1 MHRFY
6 CPDIASTL
14 TLGEEDS
21 KHCVKVLRMVEGD
34 TIEVVDGQG
43 MLYVCRITMAHHKRC
58 AVEVIDERHMPPHWD
73 TASCWVS
80 RRPKIWTASSGS

>member
-43 MLYVCRITMAHHKRC
+43 MLYACRITMAHHKRC
-58 AVEVIDERHMPPHWD
+58 AVEVIDERHMPP
-73 TASCWVS
+73 
-80 RRPKIWTASSGS
+80 RREVCGDGCGPHCAAALP

>member
-21 KHCVKVLRMVEGD
+21 KHCVKVLRMVDGD

-43 MLYVCRITMAHHKRC
+43 MLYACRITMAHHKRC
-58 AVEVIDERHMPPHWD
+58 AVEVIDERH
-73 TASCWVS
+73 ALCWVS
-80 RRPKIWTASSGS
+80 RRPKISTASSGS